1 MFIFY
6 LRLNLNVDQDNLTDF
21 LYQLADSTYDTF
33 WLMDMD
39 IPEIKADNYLY
50 LTYEVWSNSIIN
62 KRIIFCYIFNTFVNM
77 LKKC

>member
-39 IPEIKADNYLY
+39 IPEIKADNYMN
-50 LTYEVWSNSIIN
+50 LTYEVWSHSLDFPIKIGSL
-62 KRIIFCYIFNTFVNM
+62 I
-77 LKKC
+77 L